1 MKRYAVLCIVAV
13 MCISISFAATAYRD
27 DFAGGESKATI
38 FGLVDIPSVSKILLY
53 QVEGDDTAVG
63 LAEGGQTGT
72 ILYHVTGAETIKVGF
87 YSAHSGYAT
96 VQEGYYLLGYPNPGY
111 QGDCF
116 PVYLDRAQNLYCRVG
131 NKWMKRMEDGF
142 FADIPDTPTDILPYP
157 LYVQAA
163 EKGQYTLLANYQSGK
178 PKPIVNGGKIVAYY
192 EERIYTVPKNAE
204 QIQITLCSQKANG
217 PVGLSRYPV
226 MVANVEIV
234 GVSLS
239 FEQQEEPSSSNS
251 SSSKP
256 DESSSSGSSSSKP
269 DESSSSGSSSSQP
282 DGSSSSSSGSTGG
295 GSSVPDFGSSG
306 GGSGGVQLPA
316 EDGSPYDRNSA
327 PEREHS
333 SRSSSSTSASSRQS
347 SRSSTSSSA
356 QQIKPSS
363 SKTEKISNRDEKEY
377 DSSSDKLDIKEDF
390 DYNEEKRLYTSSGKA
405 EEAPLIYYMLGGYC
419 VVGCAAAYIVYQK
432 NWKNPK

>member
-142 FADIPDTPTDILPYP
+142 FADTLDTPAEALPYP
-157 LYVQAA
+157 FYVQAA

-204 QIQITLCSQKANG
+204 QIQITLCAQKANG

-239 FEQQEEPSSSNS
+239 FEQQEEPSSSN
-251 SSSKP
+251 
-256 DESSSSGSSSSKP
+256 SSSSKP